1 MEAQLPSMDRAG
13 SRYGGVAGLS
23 SSDHGDHPRVHIG
36 PLTDAPASASLIT
49 DPIAP
54 HDHAIE
60 QSSDSIAVSQD
71 AITFADVGE
80 TITLVATVF
89 DAAENVITDAPV
101 VWTIANPAVATVD
114 QSGLVTAV
122 GDGTT
127 RIAVTAGPVT
137 VKVSVLVDTDGGTTI
152 IVESDRAAL
161 VKLYKATGGDQWD
174 QHTNWLSGR
183 TLDAWHGV
191 STNAQGHVTSLL
203 LGTNNLVG
211 QIPSELGTLPE
222 LAGLDLSSNS
232 LSGTIPAALGD
243 LGSLEML
250 DLSDNAVAGSIPA
263 ALLSLP
269 LTTFGWDGNDGLCMP
284 NTAEFVAWTGTMR
297 AHTGDGYCNKDDRDA
312 LEALYTALGGA
323 GWTDSQNWVD
333 AEVVSS
339 WFGITTNTLGVVTAI
354 ALPDNGV
361 NGELPASIGDLA
373 GLVELDLS
381 TNTQLTGPIPVTMPR
396 LDALDA
402 FRYGGTGLCVP
413 VVAAVEN
420 WLSSLTVHDGTGVQ
434 CVSEGDRATLE
445 SLYTAL
451 SGAGWTND
459 GSWLTNAPIDE
470 WYGVTADDEG
480 RVTALD
486 LSNNGLE
493 GALPAEIA
501 QLALLTDLSLDGN
514 GLAGPIPEELGSLG
528 DLERLSIN
536 SASLS
541 GSLPAELGDLSSLTS
556 LSLEGNSLSGALPSE
571 LGDLMALETLDVS
584 GNDISGV
591 IPAELGDLGS
601 LAMLDLSDNA
611 VTGSIPAALLSLPLT
626 TFGWD
631 GNDGLCMPNT
641 AEYVAW
647 TETMSAHTGGGYCNK
662 DDRDA
667 LEAMY
672 AVVGGSSWT
681 NSQNWMQAEVISTWF
696 GITTDALGRVTA
708 IALSNNGLIGK
719 LPASV
724 GDLASLVELDLS
736 TNMQLT
742 GPIPEAL
749 TGLDA
754 LDAFRYAGTELC
766 VPRAGAVEN
775 WLVALTVH
783 NGTGVRCPSEGD
795 RDALEG
801 LYTALSGAGWTNDA
815 NWLTSA
821 PLNEWDGVTAD
832 DEGRITELDLSNNG
846 LDGALPAGIALL
858 AHLTDLNL
866 ADNSLS
872 GTIPSELGN
881 LDKLKVLDISDNGLT
896 GSIPTAFLPRASGR
910 DRSGQRDD
918 LAGTLPGLSLTTF
931 AWDGNDGLC
940 MPNTVEFVAWSGAM
954 NVQAGDDYCNKDD
967 RENLEALYTALGG
980 ASWTDRQNW
989 RQGEVVSSWSG
1000 ITTDALGR
1008 VTAIA
1013 LSNNGLVGELPTS
1026 TGDLANL
1033 VALDLSTNA
1042 QLTGPIPITMP
1053 RLDAL
1058 DNFNYGGTGLCIPR
1072 VTAVESW
1079 LASLAVHNGTGVRC
1093 ASAGDR
1099 DALESLYTALSGAG
1113 WTNKGKWLT
1122 DAPINEWY
1130 GVTANDE
1137 GRVTELDLSGNGLAG
1152 ALPAGIAALAHL
1164 TDLNLDDNTLTGP
1177 IPEEVGTL
1185 DDLESLSINSA
1196 SLSGSL
1202 PEELGDLTSLT
1213 SLRLEGNSLSGA
1225 IPSELGDL
1233 DNLTELDLSDNEV
1246 TGSLPTAL
1254 LSLSLTTF
1262 AWDGNDGVCMP
1273 NTAQFVTWVAAIT
1286 SHTGDDYCNKDDREN
1301 LEALY
1306 TALGGAGWTNKG
1318 NWGQSAAVST
1328 WFGITTDALG
1338 RVTAIDLSDNGLA
1351 GELPASMGN
1360 LASLVALD
1368 LSTNAG
1374 LTGGIPETMTSLDA
1388 LDEFRYNG
1396 TELCIPRVTVVER
1409 WLFALTVHNGTG
1421 VRCPSG
1427 TDREALES
1435 LYTALSGASWTNKG
1449 KWLTNAPIDEWYGV
1463 TANADGRVTE
1473 LDLSGNGLAGAL
1485 PAGIAALAHLTD
1497 LNLDD
1502 NTLTGTIPEEVGT
1515 LDDLESLS
1523 INSAT
1528 LSGSVPEELGNL
1540 TSLTSLSLEGNSL
1553 SGAIPSKLGDLNN
1566 LTELDLSDNEVTG
1579 SIPTALLSLSLTTFA
1594 WDGNDGVCM
1603 PNTAQFVTWVA
1614 AMTSHTGDDYCNK
1627 DDRENLEALYTAL
1640 GGASWTDKQNWRQG
1654 EVVSSWAGITTD
1666 ALGLVTAIDLSDNGL
1681 AGELPAS
1688 MGNLGS
1694 LVALDLSTNTGL
1706 TGAIPEALTSLD
1718 ALDEFRYNGT
1728 GLCVPSVQAVAD
1740 WLAALTTHS
1749 GTGVQCSDNSDRPAL
1764 GSLYSALSGANWTNK
1779 GKWLTSAPIGEWFG
1793 ITTDALGGVTAIDL
1807 SDNGLVGELPASMGN
1822 FASLVALDL
1831 STNVG
1836 LTGGIPET
1844 MTSLDALVE
1853 FRYNGTELCVPRVP
1867 VLQTWLFG
1875 LAVHNSTGVRCHSGT
1890 DREALEYMHYAWSG
1904 ADWTNDAHWLTDE
1917 PIDDWYGVTANDD
1930 GRVTELDLSSN
1941 GLDGEL
1947 WQMRNLAQLTDLNLE
1962 GNSLS
1967 GAIFSDLGDLD
1978 NLTELDLS
1986 DNEVTG
1992 SIPTALLSLPLTTFA
2007 WDGNDELCMP
2017 NTSQFITW
2025 VDAMTSHTGDDYCN
2039 KDDREVLEA
2048 FYAAVGG
2055 AGWTD
2060 RGNWGQTAVV
2070 ATWFGITTDGLGR
2083 VRAIELS
2090 DNGLAGELP
2099 VSMGNLANLVA
2110 LDLSTNAGLTGAI
2123 PEALT
2128 SLDALDDFSY
2138 VGTGLCVPSVQA
2150 VADWL
2155 AALTTHSGTGVECPD
2170 NSDRP
2175 ALESLYSALSGASWT
2190 NRGKWLTDAPINE
2203 WYGVTANA
2211 DGQVTALDLSGNSLA
2226 GELPAS
2232 VGNFASLVEL
2242 DLSTNAGLTGAIP
2255 EALTSLDAL
2264 DDFSYVGTGLCVPSV
2279 QAVADWLAALTTHSG
2294 TGVECPDNSDRPA
2307 LESLYSA
2314 LSGADWTNKGKW
2326 LTDAPIDEWYGVTAN
2341 ADGQVTALDLSG
2353 NGLDGAL
2360 PAEIADLALLTDLN
2374 LDDNTLQGP
2383 IPEELGTL
2391 GDLESLS
2398 IDSAS
2403 LSGNLPKDLGDLTSI
2418 ETMMLA
2424 GNDLTGP
2431 IPSEL
2436 GSLSSLSELNLNGNK
2451 LTGELPSEL
2460 GSLSNLVKFSVT
2472 NNSGLTGEIPASF
2485 VRLTKLTHFQATG
2498 TSVCLPAATSSLLRW
2513 EKGLT
2518 VSELAKCPPEGN
2530 IAIMFQAV
2538 QSFTNPTP
2546 LVAGEKAL
2554 LRVLPT
2560 INGPLSSSVRLPRAI
2575 AKFYLNNQLAHTIQI
2590 PQRTRFIPNRVWE
2603 QGLPLSLNAVVPASV
2618 VQPGLEIVIEVDPD
2632 DTVPTSLG
2640 VAKRIPETGRQSVN
2654 VVTVPSFDITYVPF
2668 LTIGDP
2674 DMYAVSIPEAIAAD
2688 PYGHIGLFATRY
2700 LFPIKDITVTVLNPV
2715 TIDTKDALYVY
2726 GRVKAMRAAASGTG
2740 HWMGILT
2747 EPEGAGGLGE
2757 LGGYA
2762 SMASPGTT
2770 VMAHEFGHNF
2780 GLLHAPC
2787 GASAWLDPYY
2797 PYNGGLIGNWGYNF
2811 STPNYMVDPRGS
2823 HDLMTYCSYKWIS
2836 DYNYNKVFDRRTSSA
2851 DPISG
2856 EKPLV
2861 SMSSKTSL
2869 LLWGGMD
2876 SALKPYLNPI
2886 FVIDEA
2892 RSLPQAPG
2900 PWKLAGHAE
2909 NGNELFSLNF
2919 SMPVV
2924 ADGDGSSSFAFA
2936 VPAQSEWDDLLV
2948 SVTLSGPS
2956 GSFTLDGEHDTPMA
2970 IVIDETSGQITGFI
2984 DNYAPS
2990 DGGTI
2995 SAMNAI
3001 SKNAGSADQRV
3012 LISNGI
3018 PDSDAW
3024 NEYMP
3029 R

>member
-1 MEAQLPSMDRAG
+1 MKVLSVLSLACMSWVLQHQMEAQLPSMDRAG

-36 PLTDAPASASLIT
+36 PLTDAPASASLIA

-60 QSSDSIAVSQD
+60 QSADSIAVSQD
-71 AITFADVGE
+71 AITFAEVGE

-127 RIAVTAGPVT
+127 RIAVTAGPVS

-161 VKLYKATGGDQWD
+161 VKLYEATGGDQWD

-183 TLDAWHGV
+183 ALDAWHGV
-191 STNAQGHVTSLL
+191 STNAQGHVTNLL

-232 LSGTIPAALGD
+232 LSGTIPATLGD

-284 NTAEFVAWTGTMR
+284 NTAEFVAWTGTMS

-323 GWTDSQNWVD
+323 GWTDSQNWGD

-339 WFGITTNTLGVVTAI
+339 WFGITTNTLGLVTAI

-480 RVTALD
+480 HVTALD

-672 AVVGGSSWT
+672 AVLGGSGWT

-881 LDKLKVLDISDNGLT
+881 LDKLKVLDISDNGLA

-1694 LVALDLSTNTGL
+1694 LVALDLSTNAGL
-1706 TGAIPEALTSLD
+1706 AGAIPEALTSLD
-1718 ALDEFRYNGT
+1718 ALDEFRYGGT
-1728 GLCVPSVQAVAD
+1728 GLCVPRVQAVAD
-1740 WLAALTTHS
+1740 WLAALTTHN
-1749 GTGVQCSDNSDRPAL
+1749 GTGVQCSSGTDREAL
-1764 GSLYSALSGANWTNK
+1764 ESLYTALSGANWTNK
-1779 GKWLTSAPIGEWFG
+1779 GKWLTNAPIDEWYGVTANDEGRVTELDLSGNGMAGALPAGIAALAHLTELNLDDNTLTGTIPAEVGTLDDLESLSINSASLSGSLPEELGNLTSLTSLSLEGNSLSGVILSDLGDLDNLTELDLSDNEITGSIPTALLSLSLITFAWDGNDGVCMPNTAQFVTWVDAMTSHTGDDYCNKDDREILEAFYAAVGGAGWTDKENWGQSAAVSTWFG
-1793 ITTDALGGVTAIDL
+1793 ITTDALGRVTAIDL
-1807 SDNGLVGELPASMGN
+1807 SDNSLAGELPESMGN
-1822 FASLVALDL
+1822 LANLVALDL
-1831 STNVG
+1831 STNAG
-1836 LTGGIPET
+1836 LTGAIPEDL
-1844 MTSLDALVE
+1844 TSLDALDE
-1853 FRYNGTELCVPRVP
+1853 FSYSGTGLCVPRVQA
-1867 VLQTWLFG
+1867 VADWLAA
-1875 LAVHNSTGVRCHSGT
+1875 LTTHNGTGVQCPDNS
-1890 DREALEYMHYAWSG
+1890 DRSALESLYSALSG
-1904 ADWTNDAHWLTDE
+1904 ADWTNRSNWLTDA
-1917 PIDDWYGVTANDD
+1917 PIDEWYGVTASAD
-1930 GRVTELDLSSN
+1930 GQVTELDLSSN
-1941 GLDGEL
+1941 GLDGALPSEIAD
-1947 WQMRNLAQLTDLNLE
+1947 LAHLTDLNLDDNTLQGPIPEEVGTLGDLESLSINSASLSGSLPEELGDLASLTSLSVE

-1967 GAIFSDLGDLD
+1967 GAIPSELGDLD

-1992 SIPTALLSLPLTTFA
+1992 SIPTALLSLSLTTFA
-2007 WDGNDELCMP
+2007 WDGNDGVCMP
-2017 NTSQFITW
+2017 NTSQFVTW
-2025 VDAMTSHTGDDYCN
+2025 IGVITSHTGDGYCN

-2048 FYAAVGG
+2048 MYDALGGSAWVDSQNWKQAAV
-2055 AGWTD
+2055 
-2060 RGNWGQTAVV
+2060 VS
-2070 ATWFGITTDGLGR
+2070 TWFGITTDALGH
-2083 VRAIELS
+2083 VTAVKMPN
-2090 DNGLAGELP
+2090 NGLAGQLP
-2099 VSMGNLANLVA
+2099 TSLDDLSSLVV
-2110 LDLSTNAGLTGAI
+2110 LDLSDNKLTHGI
-2123 PEALT
+2123 P
-2128 SLDALDDFSY
+2128 
-2138 VGTGLCVPSVQA
+2138 
-2150 VADWL
+2150 
-2155 AALTTHSGTGVECPD
+2155 
-2170 NSDRP
+2170 
-2175 ALESLYSALSGASWT
+2175 ASI
-2190 NRGKWLTDAPINE
+2190 G
-2203 WYGVTANA
+2203 
-2211 DGQVTALDLSGNSLA
+2211 DLSNL
-2226 GELPAS
+2226 ETL
-2232 VGNFASLVEL
+2232 NLRRNR
-2242 DLSTNAGLTGAIP
+2242 LSIP
-2255 EALTSLDAL
+2255 
-2264 DDFSYVGTGLCVPSV
+2264 
-2279 QAVADWLAALTTHSG
+2279 
-2294 TGVECPDNSDRPA
+2294 
-2307 LESLYSA
+2307 
-2314 LSGADWTNKGKW
+2314 
-2326 LTDAPIDEWYGVTAN
+2326 
-2341 ADGQVTALDLSG
+2341 
-2353 NGLDGAL
+2353 L
-2360 PAEIADLALLTDLN
+2360 PAELGNLTKLRFLLIGGNYFLGKIPTELGKLVN
-2374 LDDNTLQGP
+2374 L
-2383 IPEELGTL
+2383 EELGIYHIGTL
-2391 GDLESLS
+2391 NPG
-2398 IDSAS
+2398 
-2403 LSGNLPKDLGDLTSI
+2403 
-2418 ETMMLA
+2418 
-2424 GNDLTGP
+2424 LTGP

-2436 GSLSSLSELNLNGNK
+2436 GGLSKLTFINLYGNSLS
-2451 LTGELPSEL
+2451 GELPSEL
-2460 GSLSNLVKFSVT
+2460 GNLSNLEQI
-2472 NNSGLTGEIPASF
+2472 NIQNSAGLRGEIPASF
-2485 VRLTKLTHFQATG
+2485 AKLTMLTWIRASG
-2498 TSVCLPAATSSLLRW
+2498 TNLCLPEIPALQTWNNALDFSDLIRCPGAGNTAH
-2513 EKGLT
+2513 LT
-2518 VSELAKCPPEGN
+2518 
-2530 IAIMFQAV
+2530 QAV
-2538 QSFTNPTP
+2538 QSLRDPVP
-2546 LVAGEKAL
+2546 LIAGEKAL
-2554 LRVLPT
+2554 VRVFPEANAVNTIALPKAT
-2560 INGPLSSSVRLPRAI
+2560 
-2575 AKFYLNNQLAHTIQI
+2575 AKFYVNDQLEHTSTIASKTGPI
-2590 PQRTRFIPNRVWE
+2590 PTRVSEGN
-2603 QGLPLSLNAVVPASV
+2603 LDLSLNAEVPATV
-2618 VQPGLEIVIEVDPD
+2618 IQPGLEMVIELDPD
-2632 DTVPTSLG
+2632 DTVPTTLE
-2640 VAKRIPETGRQSVN
+2640 VVKRIPESGRLSVT
-2654 VVTVPSFDITYVPF
+2654 VVTVPTFDRAFCKTPVYS
-2668 LTIGDP
+2668 
-2674 DMYAVSIPEAIAAD
+2674 AVV
-2688 PYGHIGLFATRY
+2688 ATKMPK
-2700 LFPIKDITVTVLNPV
+2700 F
-2715 TIDTKDALYVY
+2715 
-2726 GRVKAMRAAASGTG
+2726 SG
-2740 HWMGILT
+2740 
-2747 EPEGAGGLGE
+2747 
-2757 LGGYA
+2757 
-2762 SMASPGTT
+2762 
-2770 VMAHEFGHNF
+2770 
-2780 GLLHAPC
+2780 
-2787 GASAWLDPYY
+2787 
-2797 PYNGGLIGNWGYNF
+2797 F
-2811 STPNYMVDPRGS
+2811 ST
-2823 HDLMTYCSYKWIS
+2823 L
-2836 DYNYNKVFDRRTSSA
+2836 RR
-2851 DPISG
+2851 
-2856 EKPLV
+2856 
-2861 SMSSKTSL
+2861 
-2869 LLWGGMD
+2869 
-2876 SALKPYLNPI
+2876 
-2886 FVIDEA
+2886 
-2892 RSLPQAPG
+2892 
-2900 PWKLAGHAE
+2900 
-2909 NGNELFSLNF
+2909 
-2919 SMPVV
+2919 
-2924 ADGDGSSSFAFA
+2924 
-2936 VPAQSEWDDLLV
+2936 
-2948 SVTLSGPS
+2948 
-2956 GSFTLDGEHDTPMA
+2956 EHWH
-2970 IVIDETSGQITGFI
+2970 V
-2984 DNYAPS
+2984 
-2990 DGGTI
+2990 
-2995 SAMNAI
+2995 
-3001 SKNAGSADQRV
+3001 
-3012 LISNGI
+3012 
-3018 PDSDAW
+3018 
-3024 NEYMP
+3024 
-3029 R
+3029 

>member
-1 MEAQLPSMDRAG
+1 MKLLSVLSLACMGWVLQHQMETRLPSMDRAG
-13 SRYGGVAGLS
+13 ARHGGVAGLS
-23 SSDHGDHPRVHIG
+23 SSDHGDHPRVRIG

-49 DPIAP
+49 DPMGP
-54 HDHAIE
+54 HDRAIE

-71 AITFADVGE
+71 AITFAEVGE

-127 RIAVTAGPVT
+127 RIAVTAGPVS
-137 VKVSVLVDTDGGTTI
+137 VKVSVLVNTDGGTTI

-161 VKLYKATGGDQWD
+161 VKLYEATGGDQWD

-183 TLDAWHGV
+183 ALDAWHGV

-203 LGTNNLVG
+203 LGANNLVG

-263 ALLSLP
+263 ALLILP

-284 NTAEFVAWTGTMR
+284 NTAEFVAWTGTMS

-323 GWTDSQNWVD
+323 GWTDSQNWGD

-339 WFGITTNTLGVVTAI
+339 WFGITTNTLGLVTAI

-361 NGELPASIGDLA
+361 NGELPASTGDLA
-373 GLVELDLS
+373 SLVALDLS
-381 TNTQLTGPIPVTMPR
+381 TNAQLTGPIPVTMPR

-601 LAMLDLSDNA
+601 LAMLDLSDNT

-647 TETMSAHTGGGYCNK
+647 TGTMSAHTGGDYCNK

-672 AVVGGSSWT
+672 AVLGGSSWT

-766 VPRAGAVEN
+766 VPRAGTVEN

-954 NVQAGDDYCNKDD
+954 NIHAGDDYCNKND
-967 RENLEALYTALGG
+967 REILEALYTALGG

-1000 ITTDALGR
+1000 ITTDGLGR

-1058 DNFNYGGTGLCIPR
+1058 DDFNYGGTGLCIPR
-1072 VTAVESW
+1072 VTAVGSW

-1164 TDLNLDDNTLTGP
+1164 TDLNLDDNTLTGL
-1177 IPEEVGTL
+1177 IPAEVGTL

-1225 IPSELGDL
+1225 IPSKLGDL
-1233 DNLTELDLSDNEV
+1233 NNLTELDLSDNAV
-1246 TGSLPTAL
+1246 TGSIPTAL

-1273 NTAQFVTWVAAIT
+1273 NTSQFVTWVAAIT
-1286 SHTGDDYCNKDDREN
+1286 SHTGDDYCNKDDREV
-1301 LEALY
+1301 LEAFY
-1306 TALGGAGWTNKG
+1306 VAVGGAGWTNKG

-1427 TDREALES
+1427 TDLEALES
-1435 LYTALSGASWTNKG
+1435 LYTALSGANWTNKG

-1502 NTLTGTIPEEVGT
+1502 NTLTGPIPEEVGT

-1523 INSAT
+1523 INSAS
-1528 LSGSVPEELGNL
+1528 LSGSLPEELGDL
-1540 TSLTSLSLEGNSL
+1540 TSLTSLRLEGNSL

-1603 PNTAQFVTWVA
+1603 PNTSQLVTWVA

-1640 GGASWTDKQNWRQG
+1640 GGASWTDRQDWRQG

-1694 LVALDLSTNTGL
+1694 LVALDLSTNAGL
-1706 TGAIPEALTSLD
+1706 AGAIPEALTSLD
-1718 ALDEFRYNGT
+1718 ALDEFRYSGT

-1740 WLAALTTHS
+1740 WLAALTTHN
-1749 GTGVQCSDNSDRPAL
+1749 GTGVQCS
-1764 GSLYSALSGANWTNK
+1764 
-1779 GKWLTSAPIGEWFG
+1779 
-1793 ITTDALGGVTAIDL
+1793 
-1807 SDNGLVGELPASMGN
+1807 
-1822 FASLVALDL
+1822 
-1831 STNVG
+1831 
-1836 LTGGIPET
+1836 
-1844 MTSLDALVE
+1844 
-1853 FRYNGTELCVPRVP
+1853 
-1867 VLQTWLFG
+1867 
-1875 LAVHNSTGVRCHSGT
+1875 SGT
-1890 DREALEYMHYAWSG
+1890 DREALE
-1904 ADWTNDAHWLTDE
+1904 
-1917 PIDDWYGVTANDD
+1917 
-1930 GRVTELDLSSN
+1930 
-1941 GLDGEL
+1941 
-1947 WQMRNLAQLTDLNLE
+1947 
-1962 GNSLS
+1962 
-1967 GAIFSDLGDLD
+1967 
-1978 NLTELDLS
+1978 
-1986 DNEVTG
+1986 
-1992 SIPTALLSLPLTTFA
+1992 
-2007 WDGNDELCMP
+2007 
-2017 NTSQFITW
+2017 
-2025 VDAMTSHTGDDYCN
+2025 
-2039 KDDREVLEA
+2039 
-2048 FYAAVGG
+2048 
-2055 AGWTD
+2055 
-2060 RGNWGQTAVV
+2060 
-2070 ATWFGITTDGLGR
+2070 
-2083 VRAIELS
+2083 
-2090 DNGLAGELP
+2090 
-2099 VSMGNLANLVA
+2099 
-2110 LDLSTNAGLTGAI
+2110 
-2123 PEALT
+2123 
-2128 SLDALDDFSY
+2128 
-2138 VGTGLCVPSVQA
+2138 
-2150 VADWL
+2150 
-2155 AALTTHSGTGVECPD
+2155 
-2170 NSDRP
+2170 
-2175 ALESLYSALSGASWT
+2175 SLYTALSGA
-2190 NRGKWLTDAPINE
+2190 N
-2203 WYGVTANA
+2203 
-2211 DGQVTALDLSGNSLA
+2211 
-2226 GELPAS
+2226 
-2232 VGNFASLVEL
+2232 
-2242 DLSTNAGLTGAIP
+2242 
-2255 EALTSLDAL
+2255 
-2264 DDFSYVGTGLCVPSV
+2264 
-2279 QAVADWLAALTTHSG
+2279 
-2294 TGVECPDNSDRPA
+2294 
-2307 LESLYSA
+2307 
-2314 LSGADWTNKGKW
+2314 WTNKGKW

-2341 ADGQVTALDLSG
+2341 DEGRVTALDLSN
-2353 NGLDGAL
+2353 NGLEGAL
-2360 PAEIADLALLTDLN
+2360 PAEIAQLALLTDVN

-2383 IPEELGTL
+2383 IPAEVGTL

-2398 IDSAS
+2398 INSAS
-2403 LSGNLPKDLGDLTSI
+2403 LSGSLPEELGDLTSLTSLSLEGNSLSGAI
-2418 ETMMLA
+2418 PSELGNLDNLTELDLSDNDITGSLPTEVLGLSLTTFAWDGNDGVCMPNTSQFVTWIGAITSHTGDDYCNKDDREVLEAMYAVLGGSAWVDAQNWKQAAVVSTWFGITTDALGHVTAIKMPNNDLA
-2424 GNDLTGP
+2424 GQLPTSLGDLSSLVVLDLRQNKLTHGIPASIGDLSNLETLNLRLNRLSTPLPAELGNLTKLRELLIGGNYFLGKIPTELGKLINLEELEIYHTDSLNPGLTGP

-2436 GSLSSLSELNLNGNK
+2436 GGLSKLTFINLHGNSLSGK
-2451 LTGELPSEL
+2451 LPSQL
-2460 GSLSNLVKFSVT
+2460 GNLSNLEQIDIQ
-2472 NNSGLTGEIPASF
+2472 NSAGLRGEIPASF
-2485 VRLTKLTHFQATG
+2485 AKLKNLTRFLASG
-2498 TSVCLPAATSSLLRW
+2498 TSLCLPEIPALQTWNNALDFSDLIRCPGAGNTAH
-2513 EKGLT
+2513 LT
-2518 VSELAKCPPEGN
+2518 
-2530 IAIMFQAV
+2530 QAV
-2538 QSFTNPTP
+2538 QSLRDPVP
-2546 LVAGEKAL
+2546 LIAGEKAL
-2554 LRVLPT
+2554 VRVFPEANAVNTIALPKAT
-2560 INGPLSSSVRLPRAI
+2560 
-2575 AKFYLNNQLAHTIQI
+2575 AKFYVNDQLEHTSTIASKTGPI
-2590 PQRTRFIPNRVWE
+2590 PTRVSEGN
-2603 QGLPLSLNAVVPASV
+2603 LDLSLNAEVPATV
-2618 VQPGLEIVIEVDPD
+2618 IQPGLEVVIELDPD
-2632 DTVPTSLG
+2632 NTVPSTLG
-2640 VAKRIPETGRQSVN
+2640 VAKRIPESGRLLVT
-2654 VVTVPSFDITYVPF
+2654 VVTVPTFDIVLIPF
-2668 LTIGDP
+2668 LTTGDNN
-2674 DMYAVSIPEAIAAD
+2674 MKVVTESNAMMAD
-2688 PYGHIGLFATRY
+2688 PNGHALLSATRT
-2700 LFPIKDITVTVLNPV
+2700 LLPIKDITVTVHGPV
-2715 TIDTKDALYVY
+2715 TTDARTVSDLVDKVIEL
-2726 GRVKAMRAAASGTG
+2726 RRIENGTG
-2740 HWMGILT
+2740 YWMGLHR
-2747 EPEGAGGLGE
+2747 ERVGGIAE
-2757 LGGYA
+2757 LDGQVSVSELDNITIG
-2762 SMASPGTT
+2762 
-2770 VMAHEFGHNF
+2770 HEFGHNLSLF
-2780 GLLHAPC
+2780 HAPSC
-2787 GASAWLDPYY
+2787 NAGNPDVNY
-2797 PYNGGLIGNWGYNF
+2797 PNGNGHIGSWGYDFNNPSQMVAP
-2811 STPNYMVDPRGS
+2811 STF
-2823 HDLMTYCSYKWIS
+2823 DLMGYCFPRWIS
-2836 DYNYNKVFDRRTSSA
+2836 DYHFNRALSHRTFAQPGIAKVTLAPTSPETA
-2851 DPISG
+2851 
-2856 EKPLV
+2856 
-2861 SMSSKTSL
+2861 L
-2869 LLWGGMD
+2869 LIAGGTD
-2876 SALKPYLNPI
+2876 SAMKPYLEPV
-2886 FVIDEA
+2886 FVMEVVP
-2892 RSLPQAPG
+2892 SLPQSPG
-2900 PWKLAGHAE
+2900 PWQLIGATEDGD
-2909 NGNELFSLNF
+2909 ELFFLAF
-2919 SMPVV
+2919 SMLET
-2924 ADGDGSSSFAFA
+2924 ADGDGSTAFAFT
-2936 VPAQSEWDDLLV
+2936 VPVQPGWDDMLA
-2948 SVTLSGPS
+2948 SVTLAGPG
-2956 GSFTLDGEHDTPMA
+2956 GSFTLDGEHDNPRA
-2970 IVIDETSGQITGFI
+2970 IVIDEATGKVTGFL
-2984 DNYAPS
+2984 DNYDPS
-2990 DGGTI
+2990 DESTI
-2995 SAMNAI
+2995 SAMSFI
-3001 SKNAGSADQRV
+3001 SKNAGGSSQRV
-3012 LISNGI
+3012 LRSRGI

-3024 NEYMP
+3024 NEYTP
-3029 R
+3029 H